1 MNELNPYQPPESEPV
16 RAEVVGP
23 GPIIASGVLTA
34 DDAISAL
41 RAVGKWRPWLFPVL
55 AIPIIAIFAIST
67 VNQQLLG
74 RNWLPT
80 IVAAVFAVIVLW
92 LSFSARSRMTK
103 QWNARNENQHPVR
116 WTFHAD
122 GLAIET
128 IQSKHYLA
136 WSSFTSVKLLPD
148 QVILTQ
154 QGGTMWNF
162 IPRRTFASDADWL
175 AVTQMLATKL
185 PTQ

>member
-1 MNELNPYQPPESEPV
+1 MNELNPYQPPESAPV
-16 RAEVVGP
+16 RAEMVGP

-41 RAVGKWRPWLFPVL
+41 RSVGKWRPWLFPVL
-55 AIPIIAIFAIST
+55 MIPIIAIVAIST

-74 RNWLPT
+74 RNWLPA
-80 IVAAVFAVIVLW
+80 IVAPVFAVIVLW
-92 LSFSARSRMTK
+92 LSLGARSRMTK
-103 QWNARNENQHPVR
+103 QWNARPEHLHPVR
-116 WTFHAD
+116 WTFHPN

-128 IQSKHYLA
+128 LHSNSFLA
-136 WSSFTSVKLLPD
+136 WPSFTSVKIMPD

-154 QGGTMWNF
+154 HGGAMWNF